1 MQPPTDTR
9 LHPIVALRAMRKLL
23 RDREDTAQ
31 VFLMIDAL
39 RGKTTLRQL
48 ARFRQSEFGRA
59 ALADRRRLLDP
70 LSDRAAL
77 AALPAGTLGREYY
90 EFMAAEN
97 LSADGLVEASKVLKP
112 VADEVTWF
120 RERTREMHDLQ
131 HIVTGYG
138 RDPLG
143 EASLLAFSFSQTG
156 LKAFALIILSAT
168 LRISRALP
176 DQPVKRAIFE
186 GWRRG
191 RRAQWLIGADWEA
204 LLDQPVEA
212 VRAQFAMPAPRWYP
226 QIMAAL
232 RQRRAASGDAAY
244 PSPALPA

>member
-1 MQPPTDTR
+1 MQQPADTR

-31 VFLMIDAL
+31 VFLIIDAL

-48 ARFRQSEFGRA
+48 ARFRQTEIGRA
-59 ALADRRRLLDP
+59 ALADRRRLLDR
-70 LSDRAAL
+70 LSDRATL
-77 AALPAGTLGREYY
+77 AALPKGTLGRAYY

-112 VADEVTWF
+112 ADDEVAWF

-131 HIVTGYG
+131 HIITGYG

-143 EASLLAFSFSQTG
+143 EAALLAFSFAQTG

-168 LRISRALP
+168 VRISRALP

-204 LLDQPVEA
+204 LLEQPVET
-212 VRAQFAMPAPRWYP
+212 VRAKLAMPPSRWYP
-226 QIMAAL
+226 QIIAAI
-232 RQRRAASGDAAY
+232 RQRRAAAADVAY